1 MRITSEE
8 KYLYNFLGLVK
19 DIFANST
26 GRTTIVGNGE
36 MLVCFTNEY
45 IASFHANEYQ
55 SLVGEYNFD
64 YVAYTLKQSPDKDF
78 YLDEIYGDDER
89 CSAMVTLAER
99 CNQTNNWVMDIS
111 KDYEFKLSKI
121 ADMTKIWLKD
131 SDVKYLD
138 KLKDISV
145 FLDSDTKTIITK
157 AVKISYNDMGEE
169 IQNIYMLA
177 FTGTEHP
184 NVSDSTQE
192 KMIFD
197 EILDDD
203 KTLID
208 DDLPS
213 EEDDGVYF

>member
-8 KYLYNFLGLVK
+8 KHLYNFLRLVK

-26 GRTTIVGNGE
+26 GRTTIVGNGN
-36 MLVCFTNEY
+36 MLVCYTSEY
-45 IASFHANEYQ
+45 IATYTATEYQ
-55 SLVGEYNFD
+55 TLISEYNSD

-78 YLDEIYGDDER
+78 YLDQIEIDKD
-89 CSAMVTLAER
+89 CSMIVSLAEKYD
-99 CNQTNNWVMDIS
+99 QTNNWVMDVS

-121 ADMTKIWLKD
+121 ADMTQIWLKD

-169 IQNIYMLA
+169 IQNMYMLA

-203 KTLID
+203 KTLMD

>member
-26 GRTTIVGNGE
+26 GKTTIVGNGE
-36 MLVCFTNEY
+36 MLVCSTNEY
-45 IASFHANEYQ
+45 IASFSATEYQ
-55 SLVGEYNFD
+55 TLIAEYNFD

-78 YLDEIYGDDER
+78 YLDQIEIDKD
-89 CSAMVTLAER
+89 CSMIVSLAER
-99 CNQTNNWVMDIS
+99 YNQTNEWVMDVS

-169 IQNIYMLA
+169 VQNIYMLA

-203 KTLID
+203 KTLMD